1 MIELVADAYFKLNNV
16 VDDYN
21 RLLEENKNAQELAT
35 GAERAELVKKEI
47 QLTKAQ
53 IDAKQALVDAYAREA
68 QGIRKILESQG
79 FQFDSQ
85 NNLINSYEKLIAM
98 KQRANTMS
106 GSEKEAYIENIKA
119 LEEYTEKFYELTNNT
134 K

>member
-1 MIELVADAYFKLNNV
+1 MKCERNGQVQRHFKEEPFPLSLNTIRVTNLIEIIADAYFKLNNV

-35 GAERAELVKKEI
+35 GAERAELIKKEI

-68 QGIRKILESQG
+68 QGIRKSRFPI
-79 FQFDSQ
+79 
-85 NNLINSYEKLIAM
+85 
-98 KQRANTMS
+98 
-106 GSEKEAYIENIKA
+106 
-119 LEEYTEKFYELTNNT
+119 
-134 K
+134 